1 MNRPYEQEISYRL
14 FRILSRDANL
24 TQREIAVKI
33 GISLGKVNYC
43 LSEFREK
50 GFIKVKRFAESKT
63 KMRYIYII
71 TPRGLEQRTK
81 LTLSFFKRKLSEY
94 EEIKQQITDLRLE
107 IEEHQLIDTATVT
120 VDTEQH
126 YS

>member
-14 FRILSRDANL
+14 FKILSRDANL

-50 GFIKVKRFAESKT
+50 GFIKVRRFAESKT
-63 KMRYIYII
+63 KMRYIYVL
-71 TPRGLEQRTK
+71 TARGLEERAQ
-81 LTLSFFKRKLSEY
+81 LTLSFFKRKRAEY

-107 IEEHQLIDTATVT
+107 IEEHQLIDAATVAM
-120 VDTEQH
+120 DPEQRR
-126 YS
+126 S

>member
-14 FRILSRDANL
+14 FKILSRDANL

-50 GFIKVKRFAESKT
+50 GFIKVRRFAESKT
-63 KMRYIYII
+63 KMRYIYVL
-71 TPRGLEQRTK
+71 TARGLEERAQ
-81 LTLSFFKRKLSEY
+81 LTLSFFKRKRAEY

-107 IEEHQLIDTATVT
+107 IEEHQLIDAATVAM
-120 VDTEQH
+120 DPEQRPT
-126 YS
+126 